1 MFMFTILQ
9 VVLEEKIQQ
18 FIKENDVSLAKE
30 VNMLI
35 ILFLCV
41 IVFYIVL
48 FPMRLSNEFVVFTGL
63 PIGAH

>member
-18 FIKENDVSLAKE
+18 FLKENDASLAKE

-35 ILFLCV
+35 FFVCNSFLYSSV
-41 IVFYIVL
+41 SYEVKQ
-48 FPMRLSNEFVVFTGL
+48 
-63 PIGAH
+63 

>member
-18 FIKENDVSLAKE
+18 FLKENDVSLAKE

-35 ILFLCV
+35 FLCV

-48 FPMRLSNEFVVFTGL
+48 FPMRLNNEFVVFTG
-63 PIGAH
+63 

>member
-18 FIKENDVSLAKE
+18 FLKENDVSLAKE

-35 ILFLCV
+35 FLCV

-48 FPMRLSNEFVVFTGL
+48 LPMRLNNEFVVFTG
-63 PIGAH
+63 